1 MAVNVSVQNIKRG
14 DGGAFVTG
22 ARTGV
27 VGATLAAG
35 SATAGHVWACRF
47 VASAGGAT
55 VNRARRALIQRF
67 RAKFTTVAGFTAAQ
81 EVAFDLFKVT
91 ACTALPAD
99 GTALTPSKK
108 ATAFTSPLMTGKI
121 ATTAALTVGTY
132 TFDTDPIRGCSW
144 PELATG
150 ATIPKG
156 PGGDIFMSTE
166 DLAEF
171 PLILAPDEGLVLRN
185 VVAFGGG
192 GTVRIT
198 VEMDWLEV
206 ERY

>member
-1 MAVNVSVQNIKRG
+1 MAVQVSIQNLKRNE
-14 DGGAFVTG
+14 GAYRTG

-27 VGATLAAG
+27 VGTTLAAG
-35 SATAGHVWACRF
+35 SGTAGHVWACRF
-47 VASAGGAT
+47 GAAAAGAVALRS
-55 VNRARRALIQRF
+55 RRALIQRF
-67 RAKFTTVAGFTAAQ
+67 RAKIATVAGFTAAQ

-91 ACTALPAD
+91 GFTALHTGGA
-99 GTALTPSKK
+99 AVTPSKK
-108 ATAFTSPLMTGKI
+108 ATAFGAPQMTARI
-121 ATTAALTVGTY
+121 ATTAELTNGTEV
-132 TFDTDPIRGCSW
+132 FDTDPIGGCSW

-150 ATIPKG
+150 AAVPKG

-166 DLAEF
+166 DMAEF
-171 PLILAPDEGLVLRN
+171 PLLLAPDEGLVLRN

-192 GTVRIT
+192 GTVRLT